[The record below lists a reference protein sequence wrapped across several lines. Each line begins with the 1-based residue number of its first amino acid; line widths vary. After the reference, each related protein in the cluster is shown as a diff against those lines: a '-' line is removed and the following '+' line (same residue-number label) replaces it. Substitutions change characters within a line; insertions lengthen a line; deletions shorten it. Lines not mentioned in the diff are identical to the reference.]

1 MELRDI
7 ATLVNDKDGSK
18 RVHITLYDM
27 YLRDSAD
34 CPPAAEF
41 AEKFEQQLNDRGV
54 DSSVAEEFVK
64 LIGDELALEGGEFKE
79 HPEEFAREFI
89 QKEGWT
95 PFTEVDGFHQ
105 YVVSG
110 QFFLPDK
117 TTKVYLHTG
126 YPGQGVYYD
135 DQQKL
140 YRLGVPY
147 VAFVEVDG
155 FQKDMASNQFFL
167 PDKATKVYPHTGY
180 PDQAIYYDEQQ
191 RLYQHGKQY
200 EPATTTEGTV
210 ATAATEE
217 TVNLATDTEIAE
229 LLDSPSNY
237 EELQQAVAAG
247 DLVIEYD
254 DEDLDSFS
262 AQQFVN
268 ID

>member
-27 YLRDSAD
+27 YQKDGAERPSAAD
-34 CPPAAEF
+34 F
-41 AEKFEQQLNDRGV
+41 AEKFRLQLNDRGL
-54 DSSVAEEFVK
+54 DSAVV
-64 LIGDELALEGGEFKE
+64 DELVQVIGGELTRDGGEFKE
-79 HPEEFAREFI
+79 DPEKFAREFI
-89 QKEGWT
+89 EQEGWT
-95 PFTEVDGFHQ
+95 PFVEVDGFQ
-105 YVVSG
+105 KNFVSA

-117 TTKVYLHTG
+117 VTKVYLHTG
-126 YPGQGVYYD
+126 YPGQAVYYD
-135 DQQKL
+135 VQQRL
-140 YRLGVPY
+140 YRLGVPF
-147 VAFVEVDG
+147 VPFVEVDG
-155 FQKDMASNQFFL
+155 FQKDGVSGQL
-167 PDKATKVYPHTGY
+167 LLSDKITKVYLHTGY
-180 PDQAIYYDEQQ
+180 PDQGIYYDEQQ

-200 EPATTTEGTV
+200 QPATATAAATEGTV
-210 ATAATEE
+210 S
-217 TVNLATDTEIAE
+217 LATDTEIAE

-247 DLVIEYD
+247 ELVIEYD